1 MPHTYIILVI
11 IVMAT
16 LTRCFV
22 IITKVCFN
30 KWFWRTSSIMQN
42 IYITPGTKRVWV
54 IFCVT
59 CTHFGRQW
67 STSLVNYLNMATQLK
82 SVGWYYVNPISINS
96 FTWISQYSNVY
107 EMEKMFLKQRNFFSV
122 QAEIWSVSFIFYFNR
137 IMFIYERIKLF

>member
-1 MPHTYIILVI
+1 MTFIKEKYINVQTCKVLFGYNWIFPLFFINYLLCAIYIILII

-30 KWFWRTSSIMQN
+30 KWFWRTSYIMQN

-82 SVGWYYVNPISINS
+82 SVGWCYVNPIEQNALNGIC
-96 FTWISQYSNVY
+96 
-107 EMEKMFLKQRNFFSV
+107 K
-122 QAEIWSVSFIFYFNR
+122 
-137 IMFIYERIKLF
+137 